1 MCVFIIVAVRKFS
14 GDPAEVFTR
23 RRLWV
28 SSYGVDVPRVR
39 FSSDAVRMNV
49 SDGHCACSIYAGY
62 ASEPEPEA
70 EDAGDAIRET
80 YRRKGWTETK
90 IDRALASKRHARKMR
105 PEFQRGTS
113 FAAAVAELVESGAR
127 VELIA
132 SDSNAEFN
140 VSGAM
145 KLPLATFVAS
155 GGQFPE
161 NTCVSITAAGRDIIA
176 SARDRPR

>member
-1 MCVFIIVAVRKFS
+1 MNFNGRASARFFS
-14 GDPAEVFTR
+14 R
-23 RRLWV
+23 
-28 SSYGVDVPRVR
+28 
-39 FSSDAVRMNV
+39 
-49 SDGHCACSIYAGY
+49 AG
-62 ASEPEPEA
+62 
-70 EDAGDAIRET
+70 RTET
-80 YRRKGWTETK
+80 YRRKGWSETK

-161 NTCVSITAAGRDIIA
+161 NTCVSIAGDIIA